1 MINRNY
7 PYLNWILTII
17 IGPFLWIIYEIL
29 INEQNA
35 GSMFEVIFA
44 LIGVGLIFSLPTLAL
59 NVLVFQILIK
69 ITSSIFLIKFIL
81 ITIGV
86 TGIIVTFKLVGGTL
100 ALNLTLSYSISLI
113 ITGLL
118 IRLQNDQKLINKEN

>member
-35 GSMFEVIFA
+35 GSMCEVIFA
-44 LIGVGLIFSLPTLAL
+44 FIGVGLIFSLPSLAI
-59 NVLVFQILIK
+59 NVLVFQLLIK
-69 ITSSIFLIKFIL
+69 ITSTVFHIKFIL
-81 ITIGV
+81 ISIGV
-86 TGIIVTFKLVGGTL
+86 IGIIVTFQLIGGTL

-118 IRLQNDQKLINKEN
+118 IRLQNEQNLINKEN

>member
-1 MINRNY
+1 M
-7 PYLNWILTII
+7 TII

-44 LIGVGLIFSLPTLAL
+44 FIGVGLIFSLPSLAI
-59 NVLVFQILIK
+59 NVFVFQLLIK
-69 ITSSIFLIKFIL
+69 ITSSLFLIKFIL
-81 ITIGV
+81 ISIGV
-86 TGIIVTFKLVGGTL
+86 IGIIVTFKLIGGTL

-113 ITGLL
+113 IAGLL
-118 IRLQNDQKLINKEN
+118 IRLQNEQNLINKEN

>member
-44 LIGVGLIFSLPTLAL
+44 FIGVGLIFSLPSLAI
-59 NVLVFQILIK
+59 NVFVFQLLIK
-69 ITSSIFLIKFIL
+69 ITSSLFLIKFIL
-81 ITIGV
+81 ISIGV
-86 TGIIVTFKLVGGTL
+86 IGIIVTFKLIGGTL

-113 ITGLL
+113 IAGLL
-118 IRLQNDQKLINKEN
+118 IRLQNEQNLINKEN